1 MKFINKLQNIILNNS
16 IKTNLLSLYSV
27 IIVIMS
33 LLLAMMLFYSIDL
46 NHTYN
51 KIMLNL
57 ENYNKIYYQI
67 NTVDKD
73 IYLNIT
79 EQKKFNEEYYEQ
91 IINQVDEE
99 LAEIGDNFDENG
111 DINSAASVEILKRTV
126 TTLNKY
132 INETNSLIINN
143 ASYADREKLLDEI
156 THIKDIIKDNVQ
168 ELMELNLTQSQK
180 RINTIKSSYNTAL
193 SLIIILFIIA
203 IIASVSFLL
212 LVIKDTINKINTV
225 SNHAN
230 KLANGDLSIE
240 SIEFNNSSEFQILA
254 LSFNKM
260 KNNIKDYISQ
270 LSSSEMRIS
279 SILNALNDCI
289 ITTNSLGEIESCN
302 NSIKKIFNYKKDELI
317 GQNINKLVSAIDFS
331 RYKYDMFQNQK
342 LIKNVTIIDEK
353 YQLEGSKKDGTI
365 IPVEVSYNE
374 VEFEGQRV
382 ITFIIHDITQHKN
395 VEKMKDEFISIVS
408 HELRTPLTSIK
419 GAIGLISAGVLGVLP
434 EKATAMLAIA
444 NNNCTRLTDLIN
456 DILDMEKIKAGKM
469 NFDFEECD
477 VIPVVKESIEAS
489 FEYAKQY
496 NIEYKVDTSIDSAI
510 VNIDKRRLI
519 QVLFNLLSNAAKFSH
534 ANSVVNV
541 GITRIHENTIRISVK
556 DTGIGISEEFQAQIF
571 ESFSQADSSD
581 ARKKGGT
588 GLGLSIAREIVTIM
602 GGRISFESKLN
613 EGTNFYVDLPE
624 KNFA

>member
-1 MKFINKLQNIILNNS
+1 MKFINKIQNIILRNS

-27 IIVIMS
+27 IIIIMS

-79 EQKKFNEEYYEQ
+79 EQKKFNGEYYEQ
-91 IINQVDEE
+91 IINHVEEE
-99 LAEIGDNFDENG
+99 LTEIGGNFDENG

-126 TTLNKY
+126 KTLNKY

-143 ASYADREKLLDEI
+143 ASYTDRENLLGDI
-156 THIKDIIKDNVQ
+156 THIKEIIKDNVQ

-180 RINTIKSSYNTAL
+180 HINTIKTSYNIAL

-212 LVIKDTINKINTV
+212 LVIKDTIEKINTV
-225 SNHAN
+225 SDHAN

-240 SIEFNNSSEFQILA
+240 SIKFSNSSEFQILA

-260 KNNIKDYISQ
+260 KNNIKDYINQ

-289 ITTNSLGEIESCN
+289 ITTNTLGEIESCN
-302 NSIKKIFNYKKDELI
+302 KAIRKIFNYQKDELI

-331 RYKYDMFQNQK
+331 RYKYDMFKNQK
-342 LIKNVTIIDEK
+342 LIKNVKIIDEK
-353 YQLEGSKKDGTI
+353 YQIDGSKKDGTI
-365 IPVEVSYNE
+365 IPIEVSYNE

-395 VEKMKDEFISIVS
+395 VEKMKDEFISVVS

-419 GAIGLISAGVLGVLP
+419 GALGLVSAGVLGMLP
-434 EKATAMLAIA
+434 DKANEMLKIA
-444 NNNCTRLTDLIN
+444 NNNCTRLSDLIN

-469 NFDFEECD
+469 NFEMEEYD
-477 VIPVVKESIEAS
+477 IVPIVQESIEAS
-489 FEYAKQY
+489 LEYAKQY
-496 NIEYKVDTSIDSAI
+496 NVEYKITNSIDSAM
-510 VNIDKRRLI
+510 VNVDKRRLI

-534 ANSVVNV
+534 VNSIVNV
-541 GITRIHENTIRISVK
+541 GIIRINNDTIRINVQ
-556 DTGIGISEEFQAQIF
+556 DTGIGISEEFQPQIF
-571 ESFSQADSSD
+571 NSFSQADSSD
-581 ARKKGGT
+581 TRKKGGT

-602 GGRISFESKLN
+602 GGKISFESKLN

-624 KNFA
+624 KNF